1 MADTTTD
8 SSRRAFV
15 KKAAYVA
22 PLILTLKAAPAVAKP
37 GSDKDDQDQQKI
49 SVKGKL

>member
-22 PLILTLKAAPAVAKP
+22 PLILTLKAAPALASP
-37 GSDKDDQDQQKI
+37 GSDKDDQDKQ
-49 SVKGKL
+49 SVKGKR

>member
-1 MADTTTD
+1 MPDT
-8 SSRRAFV
+8 SRRAFV

-37 GSDKDDQDQQKI
+37 GSG
-49 SVKGKL
+49 KGKGGSTIKNTEIKGKVG